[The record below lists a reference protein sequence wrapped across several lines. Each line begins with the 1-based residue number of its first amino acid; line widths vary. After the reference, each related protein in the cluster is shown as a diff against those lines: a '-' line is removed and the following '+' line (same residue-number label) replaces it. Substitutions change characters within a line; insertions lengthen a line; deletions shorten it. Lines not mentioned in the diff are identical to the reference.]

1 MAEIEKIARDQNRS
15 VGEVLADAVERY
27 VKDKQWEAVK
37 RYGRAKSG
45 ERGLTDADVPRLVSE
60 VRSERGS

>member
-1 MAEIEKIARDQNRS
+1 MAEIEKIARDQDRS
-15 VGEVLADAVERY
+15 VAEVLAEAVDRY

-37 RYGRAKSG
+37 QYGRARSG

-60 VRSERGS
+60 FRSERGP

>member
-15 VGEVLADAVERY
+15 VGEVLADA
-27 VKDKQWEAVK
+27 
-37 RYGRAKSG
+37 
-45 ERGLTDADVPRLVSE
+45 DVPRLVSE

>member
-1 MAEIEKIARDQNRS
+1 
-15 VGEVLADAVERY
+15 VERY